1 MYEFTGR
8 ATTALEIAEDFS
20 REKNYSFVGTE
31 HILYGLIKEG
41 EGLASKIL
49 SNQGLTPEYVEQ
61 EILKIDGVMNTL
73 NVEVEYTPRAKR
85 IVENSAK
92 ESKRMGQN
100 YVGTEHILL
109 SLMREIDSVAVRI
122 LIDANIDP
130 QGIFADLL
138 RLLSEDSPIS
148 FGMSSFGDI
157 NTPKNSVDNNTPT
170 LNQYGKDLTLLAKE
184 NKLDPVIGRNDEV
197 QRIIEILSRR
207 TKNNPVLIGEPGVGK
222 TAVVEGL
229 AQMIVESKVSEVLK
243 NKKIVSL
250 DMSSMIAGAKYRGD
264 FEERLKKSLDEI
276 KKSGNIILFIDELHT
291 IIGAGSA
298 EGAMDAANILKP
310 LLSRGEVQIIG
321 ATTLNEYRKHIEKDS
336 ALERRFQ
343 PVMVDE
349 PTSKECFEILKGI
362 KGYYEDYHKV
372 KVSDDILK
380 LSVSLSQK
388 YIHDR
393 FLPDKAIDLLDEAC
407 ARVNLE
413 DVILAKIEKL
423 ERKLKEIE
431 NQEEDL
437 EQQIESSENNT
448 SDNDT
453 SIDNYE
459 KAAKIKE
466 EQCKLRTKLDEL
478 IKKSKPKE
486 VTFNNL
492 AQVIELWTKIPVT
505 RVKTTETEK
514 LLNLKENLSKRI
526 IGQSE
531 AIEAISN
538 SIIRKRANIRNIE
551 RPPSFIFVGPTGVG
565 KTQLVKELAFELFDN
580 KEAIIKL
587 DMSEYMESNS
597 TSKLIGSPP
606 GYVGYDEAGQLT
618 EKIRRNPYS
627 IVLFDEIEKAH
638 PSVYNILL
646 QILDEGKLTDSQGRS
661 VSFKHTIIVLT
672 SNLGTNFKS
681 DGYGFANKQIES
693 DFLENKTRDALKEF
707 FSPEFLNRIDDV
719 ITFNKLSYEDLLKI
733 SDILLKELQEET
745 KEKNILFEYSPEVIK
760 YIVDNGYNEKFGARP
775 IRRAIQKYIED
786 LLAVE
791 FIKGNVKENKTYT
804 LNIDNNKVIANI

>member
-1 MYEFTGR
+1 MVLCSVCKKNMAVIFINKLDKNGNSTNETTGLCVDC
-8 ATTALEIAEDFS
+8 AKKQGIDPLANIMKEMEKISPEEMENMSKQFEEMLGSMSLDDDFALENDD
-20 REKNYSFVGTE
+20 NY
-31 HILYGLIKEG
+31 
-41 EGLASKIL
+41 
-49 SNQGLTPEYVEQ
+49 
-61 EILKIDGVMNTL
+61 D
-73 NVEVEYTPRAKR
+73 
-85 IVENSAK
+85 
-92 ESKRMGQN
+92 
-100 YVGTEHILL
+100 
-109 SLMREIDSVAVRI
+109 
-122 LIDANIDP
+122 
-130 QGIFADLL
+130 
-138 RLLSEDSPIS
+138 
-148 FGMSSFGDI
+148 
-157 NTPKNSVDNNTPT
+157 DNNTKNKKTGLGLHNLFSSPFVPKQNT
-170 LNQYGKDLTLLAKE
+170 DEDIEEETSKKSKKRKKTKYLDAFGENLTQKAREK
-184 NKLDPVIGRNDEV
+184 KLDKVIGRNREL
-197 QRIIEILSRR
+197 QRMIQILNRR
-207 TKNNPVLIGEPGVGK
+207 SKNNPALIGEPGVGK
-222 TAVVEGL
+222 TAIVNAL
-229 AQMIVESKVSEVLK
+229 AQEIVDGNVPGKLINKEVYLIDMTSLVAGTQFRGQFESRVKGLIDEC
-243 NKKIVSL
+243 
-250 DMSSMIAGAKYRGD
+250 
-264 FEERLKKSLDEI
+264 KSL
-276 KKSGNIILFIDELHT
+276 GNIILAIDEVHNIVGGLEHDN
-291 IIGAGSA
+291 S
-298 EGAMDAANILKP
+298 MNAANMLKP
-310 LLSRGEVQIIG
+310 ALANGSVQLIG
-321 ATTLNEYRKHIEKDS
+321 ATTLKEYRKYIEKDS

-372 KVSDDILK
+372 KIPDQILT
-380 LSVSLSQK
+380 SAVSLSQK

-431 NQEEDL
+431 EQEKEL
-437 EQQIESSENNT
+437 ELEIQIEDSSKDENSN
-448 SDNDT
+448 
-453 SIDNYE
+453 IDAYE

-466 EQCKLRTKLDEL
+466 EQCKLQTKLNEL
-478 IKKSKPKE
+478 VKKAKPKE
-486 VTFNNL
+486 VTFDNL

-505 RVKTTETEK
+505 RVKTSETEK

-526 IGQSE
+526 IGQDT

-538 SIIRKRANIRNIE
+538 SILRKRANIRNIS

-565 KTQLVKELAFELFDN
+565 KTQLVKELAYELFDN
-580 KEAIIKL
+580 KDAIIKL

-646 QILDEGKLTDSQGRS
+646 QILDDGKLTDSQGRS

-719 ITFNKLSYEDLLKI
+719 ITFNKLTYDDLLKI
-733 SDILLKELQEET
+733 SEILIKEFQEET
-745 KEKNILFEYSPEVIK
+745 KERNIIFEYSPEIVK
-760 YIVDNGYNEKFGARP
+760 YIVDKGYNEKFGARP
-775 IRRAIQKYIED
+775 LRRAIQKYIED
-786 LLAVE
+786 LIAVE
-791 FIKGNVKENKTYT
+791 FIKGNIKENKTYSLDVKNDKIVT
-804 LNIDNNKVIANI
+804 NI